1 MRKSVLLGLAMSM
14 AMMPAGQTVEVRST
28 LPELGYWP
36 TQNKHLAKRAKRK
49 AAKIKAR
56 SCQPSEK
63 QHKDRNK
70 KGRP

>member
-14 AMMPAGQTVEVRST
+14 AMIPAGQTFEIRPT
-28 LPELGYWP
+28 MPEFGYRP
-36 TQNKHLAKRAKRK
+36 TPNKHLNKRAKQK
-49 AAKIKAR
+49 AARLKAE
-56 SCQPSEK
+56 SCKPSEK